1 MSSKER
7 GQTRAMRGRPGR
19 GALTGLAVGALLV
32 AAVIWL
38 PAALAGDFYEFTD
51 PLIFMGLPII
61 TICVAAG
68 ALVGVS
74 GAPVSGDG
82 SAVPARGTSRAGRA
96 VTAVAAVAP
105 AALAVGFFL
114 MATGAL

>member
-1 MSSKER
+1 MASDGR
-7 GQTRAMRGRPGR
+7 GHTRAMRGRPGR
-19 GALTGLAVGALLV
+19 GAVIGLIIGAALV
-32 AAVIWL
+32 AVLIWL
-38 PAALAGDFYEFTD
+38 PAAMSGDFYEFTD
-51 PLIFMGLPII
+51 VLLFLGLPIV

-74 GAPVSGDG
+74 GAPVTGEG

-96 VTAVAAVAP
+96 VIAVLAVVA

-114 MATGAL
+114 MATGLL